1 MSSQSD
7 REARKNRRVTRRE
20 TAERQSKRRRQ
31 LTVVGA
37 ISVAVIIALALI
49 IIPRLGKDGMGEIK
63 AAGASAAGLP
73 SNGNVLGNPSA
84 PVKVVE
90 WGNYQCPFCGIFAR
104 ETQDQLIND
113 YVKTGKATFEFRN
126 FAFNG
131 QESYDSAA
139 AALCAKD
146 QGKFWEYHDTLYLNQ
161 HGENQGAFT
170 RDRLKQMAKTV
181 GLDTDKFNQC
191 LDNNTYASQVKVEQN
206 DALNAGAKGTPTFAV
221 NGQIIAY
228 NGYGSLKT
236 AIDNALGQ

>member
-7 REARKNRRVTRRE
+7 REARKNRRVARRE
-20 TAERQSKRRRQ
+20 TMERQSKRRRQ
-31 LTVVGA
+31 LTVIGA

-49 IIPRLGKDGMGEIK
+49 IIPQLGKKGPGDIK
-63 AAGASAAGLP
+63 PADASAAGLP
-73 SNGNVLGNPSA
+73 SNGSVLGEPNA

-90 WGNYQCPFCGIFAR
+90 WGNYQCPFCGVFAR

-113 YVKTGKATFEFRN
+113 YVKTGKVTFEFRN

-131 QESYDSAA
+131 QESYDAAA

-161 HGENQGAFT
+161 HGENQGAFS

-181 GLDTDKFNQC
+181 GLDTGKFNQC

-236 AIDNALGQ
+236 AIDNALAQ

>member
-1 MSSQSD
+1 VSSQSD
-7 REARKNRRVTRRE
+7 RETRKNRRVARRE
-20 TAERQSKRRRQ
+20 IAERQSKRRRQ
-31 LTVVGA
+31 LMVVGA
-37 ISVAVIIALALI
+37 ISIAVIIALALI
-49 IIPRLGKDGMGEIK
+49 IIPQLGKDGLGEIK
-63 AAGASAAGLP
+63 TADASAAGLP
-73 SNGNVLGNPSA
+73 SNGNVLGDPSA

-104 ETQDQLIND
+104 ETQGQLIND

-139 AALCAKD
+139 AALCARD

-161 HGENQGAFT
+161 HGENQGAFS
-170 RDRLKQMAKTV
+170 RDRLKQMARTV
-181 GLDTDKFNQC
+181 GLDTDKFSQC
-191 LDNNTYASQVKVEQN
+191 LDSDTYANQVKVEQN

-236 AIDNALGQ
+236 AIDNALAQ

>member
-1 MSSQSD
+1 M
-7 REARKNRRVTRRE
+7 
-20 TAERQSKRRRQ
+20 
-31 LTVVGA
+31 VVGA
-37 ISVAVIIALALI
+37 ISIAVIIALALI
-49 IIPRLGKDGMGEIK
+49 IIPQLGKDGLGEIK
-63 AAGASAAGLP
+63 TADASAAGLP
-73 SNGNVLGNPSA
+73 SNGNVLGDPSA

-104 ETQDQLIND
+104 ETQGQLIND

-139 AALCAKD
+139 AALCARD

-161 HGENQGAFT
+161 HGENQGAFS
-170 RDRLKQMAKTV
+170 RDRLKQMARTV

-191 LDNNTYASQVKVEQN
+191 LDNDTYANQVKVEQN

-236 AIDNALGQ
+236 AIDNALAQ

>member
-1 MSSQSD
+1 VSSQPD
-7 REARKNRRVTRRE
+7 REVRKNRRVARRE
-20 TAERQSKRRRQ
+20 TAERQTKRRRQ
-31 LTVVGA
+31 VTVIGA
-37 ISVAVIIALALI
+37 VSVAVILALALI
-49 IIPRLGKDGMGEIK
+49 IIPQLGKDGPGEIK
-63 AAGASAAGLP
+63 AANASAASLP
-73 SNGNVLGNPSA
+73 SNGNVLGEPNA

-139 AALCAKD
+139 AALCAQD

-161 HGENQGAFT
+161 HGENQGAFS
-170 RDRLKQMAKTV
+170 RDRLKQMARTV
-181 GLDTDKFNQC
+181 GLNTEKFNQC
-191 LDNNTYASQVKVEQN
+191 LDSDAHANQVKTEQN